1 MTPERISAFAT
12 ASAIALFAL
21 LLSFNL
27 GRLDAAA
34 KARQCPQELSFQI
47 PFKGTIHD

>member
-12 ASAIALFAL
+12 ASAIGLFVL
-21 LLSFNL
+21 LLAFNL

-34 KARQCPQELSFQI
+34 KARQCPQEASFQI
-47 PFKGTIHD
+47 PFKGTFND